1 MKNKG
6 LETEISNE
14 TKVSRLS
21 QKIKYKKKENEIMET
36 ILRLLMENPENLGEV
51 VKSYI
56 TKYKEPVYDVLKEL
70 MVIMKDYSEN
80 TEYPAIC
87 AKIKKNTY
95 DAYVNVGF
103 TEDQALALMIND
115 NIRLMEN
122 IKKSSNRVSAKKN
135 K

>member
-1 MKNKG
+1 MKRKFQG
-6 LETEISNE
+6 FH
-14 TKVSRLS
+14 K
-21 QKIKYKKKENEIMET
+21 KIKYKYKENKIMET

-80 TEYPAIC
+80 TEYPAIQ
-87 AKIKKNTY
+87 ARTKKNMF
-95 DAYVNVGF
+95 DAYVSVGF
-103 TEDQALALMIND
+103 TENQALALMIND

-122 IKKSSNRVSAKKN
+122 IKKSSNRVSAKKD

>member
-1 MKNKG
+1 
-6 LETEISNE
+6 
-14 TKVSRLS
+14 
-21 QKIKYKKKENEIMET
+21 MET

-80 TEYPAIC
+80 TEYPAIQ
-87 AKIKKNTY
+87 ARTKKNMF
-95 DAYVNVGF
+95 DAYVSVGF
-103 TEDQALALMIND
+103 TENQALALMIND

-122 IKKSSNRVSAKKN
+122 IKKSSNRVLQRRTN
-135 K
+135 KCQ

>member
-1 MKNKG
+1 
-6 LETEISNE
+6 
-14 TKVSRLS
+14 
-21 QKIKYKKKENEIMET
+21 MET

-80 TEYPAIC
+80 TEYPGIC

-122 IKKSSNRVSAKKN
+122 IKKSSNRVSAKKD